1 MRRRQAICSAGRLQ
15 VVALLLIAAACGG
28 HAAGEMSTSG
38 NVGYVGA
45 DASTDANSPF
55 RDAAVS
61 EASVTSPPSG
71 SAACAAI
78 GGQCVTSG
86 NCANTDNLVCDPGVG
101 SCCLDQAI
109 CPDGGPNF
117 ISGSNYDQ
125 SCTTDFDCLEVSG
138 GDACYVC
145 IITCGAEP
153 IVINRSSYPRYMAD
167 VSRTLAA
174 AAQPGVGCGCPGGA
188 SPSPGPAGPF
198 CRGGTCTTDRAS
210 PDAAT
215 E

>member
-28 HAAGEMSTSG
+28 RAAGNGSTSG
-38 NVGYVGA
+38 DLG
-45 DASTDANSPF
+45 TDANGPSA
-55 RDAAVS
+55 DAAVS
-61 EASVTSPPSG
+61 DASVTFPSSG

-78 GGQCVTSG
+78 GGLCVTSG
-86 NCANTDNLVCDPGVG
+86 NCANNANMACDPGPG

-109 CPDGGPNF
+109 CPDGGPNV

-125 SCTTDFDCLEVSG
+125 SCTTDSDCLEVSG
-138 GDACYVC
+138 GDACYIC
-145 IITCGAEP
+145 ILTCGAEP

-174 AAQPGVGCGCPGGA
+174 AAQPGVGGCGCPGG
-188 SPSPGPAGPF
+188 SPPSAGPAGPF

-210 PDAAT
+210 PYAAT